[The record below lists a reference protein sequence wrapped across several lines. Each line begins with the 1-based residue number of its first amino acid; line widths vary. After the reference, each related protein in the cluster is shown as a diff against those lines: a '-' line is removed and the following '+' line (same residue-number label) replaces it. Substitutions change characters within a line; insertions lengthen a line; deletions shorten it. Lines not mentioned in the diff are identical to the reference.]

1 LKFIQNYKFLF
12 LLLVIVFSCKLYKKD
27 FDNPVDYNA
36 NDALDIRA
44 PALVFYPKTQT
55 INQNEAIKIE
65 SLVVFHPDS
74 LESFTGLHFNVQFPN
89 SLLEL
94 DTIKPGLFITD
105 TSNSTPLFTYTFDG
119 SNRIDIYAYFLSET
133 KLNIKGTGHIAD
145 IIFNSKSAGTDS
157 IYYDLDDCQ
166 MIKINDDEIQIMG
179 KRGAEIIIQ

>member
-55 INQNEAIKIE
+55 INQNEVIKIE

-145 IIFNSKSAGTDS
+145 IIFNSKSACTDS

>member
-1 LKFIQNYKFLF
+1 MKFIQNYKFLF

>member
-55 INQNEAIKIE
+55 INQNEVIKIE

>member
-1 LKFIQNYKFLF
+1 MKFIQNYKFLF

-55 INQNEAIKIE
+55 INQNEVIKIE

-145 IIFNSKSAGTDS
+145 IIFNPKSAGTDS